1 MKNLLIIGARGFGRE
16 VFGISTQTKEYN
28 NDWII
33 KGFLDD
39 KVDALEGFNN
49 YPSIISSVEDYE
61 VQEDD
66 LFICAL
72 GDVIYK
78 KKYIKMILDKG
89 GLFTNIIHP
98 SSMIGLNS
106 KIGNGVIICPF
117 TYVSCDINIGDYVT
131 IQTHSAVGHDTII
144 EDYCQINALT
154 FFGGFSKIKNG
165 ATINP
170 GSKIAPKK
178 TVGENSII
186 GINSSVI
193 RNIDPNCTAYG
204 NPAKKIF

>member
-117 TYVSCDINIGDYVT
+117 TYTYPPGPDVRFKFTPSLGPTSLVFT
-131 IQTHSAVGHDTII
+131 IPI
-144 EDYCQINALT
+144 
-154 FFGGFSKIKNG
+154 SKIL
-165 ATINP
+165 
-170 GSKIAPKK
+170 
-178 TVGENSII
+178 
-186 GINSSVI
+186 
-193 RNIDPNCTAYG
+193 
-204 NPAKKIF
+204 FL